1 MRDTYGVTLPGM
13 NLTDLTGRL
22 IVIEGTDGV
31 GRTTQIN
38 LLKPWLEQQGRAVL
52 ETGMTRSSLAGK
64 GIKQAK
70 EGHTLG
76 RVTLSLFYSTDFAD
90 RLENEIVPALR
101 AGFVVLTDR
110 YIYSLIARAM
120 VRDMDAAW
128 IRNAYSFALKP
139 DVVFYLRIG
148 VDDLIPRVV
157 FSRGFDYWESGMDLH
172 PSEDMYE
179 SFRKYQTDL
188 LKEFDVLAEEY
199 KFEVI
204 DASADVRTVFEQLRD
219 GVSRVL
225 AGEPL
230 FSIPKPKPA
239 EPAAPETSP
248 KPKPAEEEAE
258 VAAEKAAKSKP
269 AEDETAS
276 ARERQHHT
284 GGAAPAP
291 EAPVKA
297 SEATPAHEG
306 TPHRA
311 VSRAASMQEEKPVAQ
326 ALANTAEGEAST

>member
-1 MRDTYGVTLPGM
+1 MRETYGVVLPGM

-110 YIYSLIARAM
+110 YTYSLMARAL
-120 VRDMDAAW
+120 VRGVDPAW

-188 LKEFDVLAEEY
+188 LKQFDVLAEEY

-225 AGEPL
+225 TSEPL
-230 FSIPKPKPA
+230 FAIPKPKPA
-239 EPAAPETSP
+239 EEGPREAASKPTDAAAAAPS
-248 KPKPAEEEAE
+248 
-258 VAAEKAAKSKP
+258 V
-269 AEDETAS
+269 
-276 ARERQHHT
+276 
-284 GGAAPAP
+284 P
-291 EAPVKA
+291 EAPAKEPQTA
-297 SEATPAHEG
+297 AA
-306 TPHRA
+306 PHPTE
-311 VSRAASMQEEKPVAQ
+311 RAAEIHRGSAAEEKSVAQ
-326 ALANTAEGEAST
+326 VLAKAAEGEAST